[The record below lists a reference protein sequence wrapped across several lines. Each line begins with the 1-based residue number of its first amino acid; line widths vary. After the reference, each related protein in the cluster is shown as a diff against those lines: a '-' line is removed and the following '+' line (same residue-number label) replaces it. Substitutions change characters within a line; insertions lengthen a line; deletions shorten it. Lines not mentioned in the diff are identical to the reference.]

1 MLCIMKGYFNVN
13 GVLDSVEAM
22 FDYLTYN
29 ENVNLKHELQ
39 YMKVTTRL
47 KIK

>member
-29 ENVNLKHELQ
+29 ETVNLKHELQ
-39 YMKVTTRL
+39 YMKAATR
-47 KIK
+47 